1 MEYEQLWNVDDTA
14 AASRQRPSTSSSSSS
29 SRSGD
34 DDIDGGCEEVQ
45 AGPVSLPYFVG
56 GQSSGT
62 EPRPDN
68 VLGLGRK
75 KGLPPSPPPRPGKTH
90 TRSASLD
97 LNKLSTK
104 QSLPSIPPRAS
115 PYHKTSDTGQS
126 GLIPPS
132 LSISPSL
139 CVQVMTMMP
148 GTPRSCQRVFTDTK
162 KVLRFS
168 PGQFR
173 SYHR

>member
-104 QSLPSIPPRAS
+104 QSLPSLPPRAS
-115 PYHKTSDTGQS
+115 PYHKPSDTGDTSQHGS
-126 GLIPPS
+126 LLSSDSYNFPQVRTVTPGIPGS
-132 LSISPSL
+132 Y
-139 CVQVMTMMP
+139 
-148 GTPRSCQRVFTDTK
+148 QRVFTDTK
-162 KVLRFS
+162 KVLRFYQ
-168 PGQFR
+168 GQFR
-173 SYHR
+173 SYRR